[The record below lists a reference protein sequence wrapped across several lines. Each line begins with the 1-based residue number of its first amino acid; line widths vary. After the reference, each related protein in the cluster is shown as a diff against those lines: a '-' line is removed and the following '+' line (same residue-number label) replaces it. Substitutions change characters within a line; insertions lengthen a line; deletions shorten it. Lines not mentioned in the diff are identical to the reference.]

1 MRQDNLIPH
10 PRGGS
15 KASFGTG
22 RFESPK
28 VVNKASAGRE
38 PDEWLDLKAVSE
50 YLHVSRS
57 TLYTMVREEV
67 LPVVRVGRS
76 IRVSR
81 KQLISLLESGEL
93 GL

>member
-1 MRQDNLIPH
+1 MRQGARIASPIY
-10 PRGGS
+10 GG
-15 KASFGTG
+15 KVDFNQN
-22 RFESPK
+22 RFKSPET
-28 VVNKASAGRE
+28 VNKPKAGTE